1 MIKKLLFATFLI
13 ALGLAF
19 PAAAQVGG
27 GNHQPFQ
34 NDVVDPCPTY
44 DSCSMANGYSNN
56 TNPIDGHSY
65 SSCLPWMD
73 CIAKRWDAS
82 GNITFSQCEQSG
94 ERACAYDQ
102 NNPSICAVITDRHPD
117 CGRLN

>member
-1 MIKKLLFATFLI
+1 MTKKLLFATFVVVI
-13 ALGLAF
+13 GLTY
-19 PAAAQVGG
+19 PAAAQVGS

-44 DSCSMANGYSNN
+44 DSCSMANGYSTN
-56 TNPIDGHSY
+56 TDPISGHSY

-73 CIAKRWDAS
+73 CVAKRTDAS
-82 GNITFSQCEQSG
+82 GNITYSKCEASG

-102 NNPSICAVITDRHPD
+102 DNPNLCATITDRRAD